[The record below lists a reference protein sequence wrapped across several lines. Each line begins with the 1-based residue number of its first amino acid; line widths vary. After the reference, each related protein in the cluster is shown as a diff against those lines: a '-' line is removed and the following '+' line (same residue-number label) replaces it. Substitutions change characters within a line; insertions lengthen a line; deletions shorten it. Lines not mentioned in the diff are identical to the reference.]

1 MSDKASKVGP
11 HHLEGSLGFDVF
23 VEQKGKTTVISFE
36 MQCTWFRTPE
46 CKERIIWPFDNVAS
60 LGPLSSGSLVCIKRT
75 ISREVRLLLEEGNGT
90 PLQYSC
96 LENPMDGGA
105 W

>member
-36 MQCTWFRTPE
+36 MQCTWFTAPE

-75 ISREVRLLLEEGNGT
+75 ISREVRLLL
-90 PLQYSC
+90 LQ
-96 LENPMDGGA
+96 
-105 W
+105 